1 MKNNNIQLLIGFS
14 LALILAWIAYGVKL
28 FYFTQSEFQNWQI
41 GELGDYV
48 GGGLGGIAVIGV
60 IYTIWHQGQQLED
73 QEKQDSMAA
82 TLRLFEL
89 LKPEVENLSARVMSK
104 MPSSELEDGETFEEM
119 RVKFTKD
126 NDRTVFL
133 RAMQKV
139 DPKFF
144 KAKEDDELTT
154 AIDRVQKILEY
165 LCTHLDA
172 GSNDDGFSEALKQTE
187 IYQTYLKCFEHDN
200 NNTVS

>member
-1 MKNNNIQLLIGFS
+1 MENNRIRLLIGFS
-14 LALILAWIAYGVKL
+14 FALILAWIAYGVKL
-28 FYFTQSEFQNWQI
+28 FYFTQSDFQNWQI

-73 QEKQDSMAA
+73 QKIQDSKAA

-104 MPSSELEDGETFEEM
+104 MPPSELEDGETFEEM

-126 NDRTVFL
+126 HDRTVFL

-144 KAKEDDELTT
+144 QAKEDEELTI
-154 AIDRVQKILEY
+154 AINRFKKILEY
-165 LCTHLDA
+165 LRNDLDD
-172 GSNDDGFSEALKQTE
+172 GPGDDGFSAAIRQTE
-187 IYQTYLKCFEHDN
+187 IYATYSKCFEHDSN
-200 NNTVS
+200 DTVS

>member
-1 MKNNNIQLLIGFS
+1 
-14 LALILAWIAYGVKL
+14 
-28 FYFTQSEFQNWQI
+28 
-41 GELGDYV
+41 
-48 GGGLGGIAVIGV
+48 
-60 IYTIWHQGQQLED
+60 
-73 QEKQDSMAA
+73 
-82 TLRLFEL
+82 
-89 LKPEVENLSARVMSK
+89 
-104 MPSSELEDGETFEEM
+104 M
-119 RVKFTKD
+119 RVKFTID
-126 NDRTVFL
+126 NDRTVLL

-144 KAKEDDELTT
+144 KEKEDDELTT